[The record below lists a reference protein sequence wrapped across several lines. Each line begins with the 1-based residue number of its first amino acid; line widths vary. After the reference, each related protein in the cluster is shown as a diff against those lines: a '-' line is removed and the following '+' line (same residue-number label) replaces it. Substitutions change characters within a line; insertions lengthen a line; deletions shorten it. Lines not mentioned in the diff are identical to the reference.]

1 MTLDPLTCRQ
11 EKASPLSKTAHSLVT
26 PSRSSFA
33 SADSSNFWFPD
44 LTLVTNPP
52 SDVRGFCGSSW
63 TDSEGVQCPALHILH
78 WVQRNINSPARSRAL
93 GQGAPQGTSYA
104 VSRHLSL
111 PIQSQGVKSTS
122 VHLTN
127 KLSQFLPKFVWLYVV
142 KQTNFRKWQLL

>member
-1 MTLDPLTCRQ
+1 MTLDPLTCWQ
-11 EKASPLSKTAHSLVT
+11 EKASPHSKTAHSLVT

-63 TDSEGVQCPALHILH
+63 TDREGVQCSVLHIFH
-78 WVQRNINSPARSRAL
+78 WVQRNINSPAGSHAL
-93 GQGAPQGTSYA
+93 EQGARQGTSYA

-111 PIQSQGVKSTS
+111 PIQSQGVKPTS

-127 KLSQFLPKFVWLYVV
+127 CLNPYLSLCDYMW
-142 KQTNFRKWQLL
+142 